1 MRPSPLGEARG
12 SEALSAPIDERG
24 ERWVLTVKVERGMLA
39 SGTFLGSLESGSICI
54 RFLLC
59 VYVCVVCCVLCVPC
73 LFVCFYVK
81 DFLNNYMFIVI
92 QFLL

>member
-39 SGTFLGSLESGSICI
+39 SGTFLGSLESGSICT

-59 VYVCVVCCVLCVPC
+59 VYVLCVVCAFFVC
-73 LFVCFYVK
+73 LFF
-81 DFLNNYMFIVI
+81 M
-92 QFLL
+92 

>member
-24 ERWVLTVKVERGMLA
+24 ERWVLTVKVERRMLA
-39 SGTFLGSLESGSICI
+39 SGTFLGSLESGSVCI

-59 VYVCVVCCVLCVPC
+59 VYACCVLCVVCLVC
-73 LFVCFYVK
+73 LFV
-81 DFLNNYMFIVI
+81 FLCKRF
-92 QFLL
+92 F

>member
-24 ERWVLTVKVERGMLA
+24 ERWVLTVKVERGILA
-39 SGTFLGSLESGSICI
+39 SGTFLGSLESESICT

-59 VYVCVVCCVLCVPC
+59 VYVRVVCCVPC
-73 LFVCFYVK
+73 LFVCLFFYVK
-81 DFLNNYMFIVI
+81 VFFE
-92 QFLL
+92 

>member
-39 SGTFLGSLESGSICI
+39 SGTFLGSLGSGSICV

-59 VYVCVVCCVLCVPC
+59 VYACCVLCVLC
-73 LFVCFYVK
+73 ALFVCLF
-81 DFLNNYMFIVI
+81 FM
-92 QFLL
+92 

>member
-59 VYVCVVCCVLCVPC
+59 VYVCCVLCAFFVC
-73 LFVCFYVK
+73 LFF
-81 DFLNNYMFIVI
+81 M
-92 QFLL
+92 

>member
-39 SGTFLGSLESGSICI
+39 SGTFLGSLESGSICV

-59 VYVCVVCCVLCVPC
+59 VYVFMCLCVPC
-73 LFVCFYVK
+73 LFVCFLCK
-81 DFLNNYMFIVI
+81 KFLNNLFTRT
-92 QFLL
+92 FL

>member
-39 SGTFLGSLESGSICI
+39 SGTFLGSLGSGSICI

-59 VYVCVVCCVLCVPC
+59 VYACCVC
-73 LFVCFYVK
+73 LFVCFLCK
-81 DFLNNYMFIVI
+81 RFFLNNLFARTFFYNK
-92 QFLL
+92 